1 MAHGEA
7 RSPRDARPELAQILR
22 EHSREIQ
29 HLSSHE
35 ARVVRDVVSCRT
47 SALGGRLQRCDHCG
61 RESPLY
67 NSCRNRH
74 CPKCQSLDQALWVEA
89 QIEDLIPVSYFHQV
103 FTVPHGLIPFFR
115 RDPTKAFALLFE
127 AVAKTVVE
135 VCRRH
140 LGATPGLIVV
150 LHTWNQ
156 QLGYHPHLHC
166 IVTGGGLSLDES
178 GWIPSKP
185 RFFLPVRKLSKV
197 FRGKLLEA
205 LDHGLTTGLLT
216 LPKDAARLLLRRAAT
231 QEFVVYSKPPMTGPE
246 QVLRYLGRY
255 THRIAISNER
265 IVAHQNG
272 RVSFHYK
279 DRKDQ
284 GRRKT
289 VTLVGSE
296 FVRRWLRH
304 VVAKG
309 FVRVRHFG
317 LLANG
322 VKSRRLALART
333 LLDAPVPPAPLPTAP
348 ESWRDTYLRLVGKD
362 PLLCPACHIGLLA
375 VVADIP
381 RLPHTRSP

>member
-7 RSPRDARPELAQILR
+7 RSPRDARPELAHILKEHLR
-22 EHSREIQ
+22 EIP
-29 HLSSHE
+29 HLSAHQ
-35 ARVVRDVVSCRT
+35 ARVARDIVSCRT
-47 SALGGRLQRCDHCG
+47 RALGGRLQRCDHCG

-89 QIEDLIPVSYFHQV
+89 QVEDLIPVSYFHQV

-115 RDPTKAFALLFE
+115 RDPTTAFALLFE
-127 AVAKTVVE
+127 SVGKTVVE
-135 VCRRH
+135 VCQRH
-140 LGATPGLIVV
+140 LGATPGLIAV

-178 GWIPSKP
+178 GWISSRP

-197 FRGKLLEA
+197 FRGKLLDA
-205 LDHGLTTGLLT
+205 LDHALTTGLLA
-216 LPKDAARLLLRRAAT
+216 LPKGSGRLLLRRAAT
-231 QEFVVYSKPPMTGPE
+231 QSFVVYSKPPMTGPK

-255 THRIAISNER
+255 THRIAFSNER

-272 RVSFHYK
+272 HVSFHYK
-279 DRKDQ
+279 DRKHG
-284 GRRKT
+284 GRRET
-289 VTLVGSE
+289 MTLSGSE
-296 FVRRWLRH
+296 FVQRWLRH

-309 FVRVRHFG
+309 FVRVRHLG
-317 LLANG
+317 ILANG

-333 LLDAPVPPAPLPTAP
+333 LLHAPIPPPPHPPSP
-348 ESWRDTYLRLVGKD
+348 ESWRDTYLRLVGRD
-362 PLLCPACHIGLLA
+362 PLLCPDCHIGHLV
-375 VVADIP
+375 VVADIS

>member
-1 MAHGEA
+1 MGHGEA
-7 RSPRDARPELAQILR
+7 GGPREARPELAHILKGHLR
-22 EHSREIQ
+22 EIPR
-29 HLSSHE
+29 LSTHQ
-35 ARVVRDVVSCRT
+35 ARVARDVMSCRT

-89 QIEDLIPVSYFHQV
+89 QVQDLIPVAYFHQV

-115 RDPTKAFALLFE
+115 RDPSRAFALLFE
-127 AVAKTVVE
+127 AVGKTVIE
-135 VCRRH
+135 VCRQH
-140 LGATPGLIVV
+140 LGATPGLIAV

-156 QLGYHPHLHC
+156 QLGYHPHIHC
-166 IVTGGGLSLDES
+166 IVTGGGLSLDGS
-178 GWIPSKP
+178 GWISSRP

-205 LDHGLTTGLLT
+205 LDHHLTKGLLT
-216 LPKDAARLLLRRAAT
+216 LPKDAGRLILRRAAT
-231 QEFVVYSKPPMTGPE
+231 QDFVVYSKPPMTGPE

-265 IVAHQNG
+265 IVAYQNG
-272 RVSFHYK
+272 QVSFHYR
-279 DRKDQ
+279 DRKH
-284 GRRKT
+284 GGERKT
-289 VTLVGSE
+289 MTLTGSE
-296 FVRRWLRH
+296 FVNRWLRH
-304 VVAKG
+304 VVAKR

-317 LLANG
+317 ILANG
-322 VKSRRLALART
+322 VKSQRLALART
-333 LLDAPVPPAPLPTAP
+333 LLHAPIPPDPHPRSL

-362 PLLCPACHIGLLA
+362 PLLCPTCHIGHLA
-375 VVADIP
+375 VVAELP

>member
-7 RSPRDARPELAQILR
+7 PRPRDARPELALIIKEHLR
-22 EHSREIQ
+22 EIPR
-29 HLSSHE
+29 LSHHE
-35 ARVVRDVVSCRT
+35 ARVARAVMSCRT

-61 RESPLY
+61 RETPLY

-89 QIEDLIPVSYFHQV
+89 QVENLIPVPYFHQV
-103 FTVPHGLIPFFR
+103 FTLPHCLNPFFR
-115 RDPTKAFALLFE
+115 RDPSRAFAILFE
-127 AVAKTVVE
+127 AASKTVID
-135 VCRRH
+135 VCRQH
-140 LGATPGLIVV
+140 LGATPGLIAV

-156 QLGYHPHLHC
+156 ILGYHPHIHI

-178 GWIPSKP
+178 GWISSKP

-205 LDHGLTTGLLT
+205 LEHSLTKDRLT
-216 LPKDAARLLLRRAAT
+216 LPKDAGLLLLRRAAT
-231 QEFVVYSKPPMTGPE
+231 QEFVVYSKPPMAGPE

-265 IVAHQNG
+265 IAGYQNG
-272 RVSFHYK
+272 QVTFHYK
-279 DRKDQ
+279 DRKN
-284 GRRKT
+284 GGARKT
-289 VTLVGSE
+289 ITMAGSE
-296 FVRRWLRH
+296 FVGRWLHH
-304 VVAKG
+304 VVPMR
-309 FVRVRHFG
+309 FVRIRHLG

-333 LLDAPVPPAPLPTAP
+333 LLLASIPPDPQPHPP

-362 PLLCPACHIGLLA
+362 PLLCPTCQIGHLN
-375 VVADIP
+375 VVAQIP
-381 RLPHTRSP
+381 RLAHTRSP